1 MSAMPVTVLTQTF
14 PELTGINNVAL
25 AEKWQDLKLQ
35 VVAVEITDATELEAL
50 EYTKALGLFKKDAEA
65 VKKAALEPLKAQIV
79 TIETPFKRLAAEI
92 DKLDTMLRDGL
103 RRVMLE
109 RKRREEERL
118 RKEREEQLKALEA
131 AAAEYEA
138 KGKQEE
144 ADAVLTAAIVQES
157 KPIVAKSSAHAITAS
172 SNITKVK
179 KYRVDNADAV
189 PREYCEPAAGKIWKA
204 VQAGVKAIPGVSIWE
219 EEEVRIR

>member
-1 MSAMPVTVLTQTF
+1 MSAMPVTVMTQTF
-14 PELTGINNVAL
+14 PELAGINNAAL
-25 AEKWQDLKLQ
+25 VEKWQDLKLQ

-65 VKKAALEPLKAQIV
+65 AKKAALEPLKAQIV

-92 DKLDTMLRDGL
+92 DKLDAMLRDGL
-103 RRVMLE
+103 RRVMLD
-109 RKRREEERL
+109 RKRREEERQ
-118 RKEREEQLKALEA
+118 RIEREKQLAELEA
-131 AAAEYEA
+131 AAAKYEA
-138 KGKQEE
+138 EGRKDDAE
-144 ADAVLTAAIVQES
+144 AVITAAIAEEA
-157 KPIVAKSSAHAITAS
+157 KPIVAKASAHSITAS

-204 VQAGVKAIPGVSIWE
+204 VQAGVKVIPGVSIWE